1 MLWRPSTSRLEMLLL
16 LCAPPSGGCS
26 DEIIFLINLDN
37 SLLIYGSAC
46 TNTELF
52 FFFPFKLFQSSTLS
66 RVENLEPVV
75 ACCCVAVGQ
84 FCQLLEPRQTGME
97 KFTSLYLKDPGFS
110 QVKKLSTNIES
121 DLET

>member
-1 MLWRPSTSRLEMLLL
+1 M
-16 LCAPPSGGCS
+16 
-26 DEIIFLINLDN
+26 
-37 SLLIYGSAC
+37 
-46 TNTELF
+46 
-52 FFFPFKLFQSSTLS
+52 
-66 RVENLEPVV
+66 

-97 KFTSLYLKDPGFS
+97 KLTSPYLKDSGFS

>member
-1 MLWRPSTSRLEMLLL
+1 MDLLAL
-16 LCAPPSGGCS
+16 TQN
-26 DEIIFLINLDN
+26 F
-37 SLLIYGSAC
+37 
-46 TNTELF
+46 F